1 MRVSIFQSLAVR
13 LAGLILI
20 LSGVTFVVLTEIN
33 RRAVERILVDEAE
46 VQAMMATVAVVDG
59 VDGVIGATERVTRT
73 LARELEGRAL
83 TAADA
88 ERVARNVLLDHPGI
102 HGFSIAV
109 EPRTPNAA
117 AERLGVYVHRS
128 NTAGGFTARD
138 LTAPDQGYWSRD
150 WYREV

>member
-20 LSGVTFVVLTEIN
+20 LSGVTFLILTEIN
-33 RRAVERILVDEAE
+33 RRAVERILIDEAE

-59 VDGVIGATERVTRT
+59 LDGVIGATERVTRT
-73 LARELEGRAL
+73 LARELEDRTV

-88 ERVARNVLLDHPGI
+88 DRMAPNCLFDPPGI

-109 EPRTPNAA
+109 EPRTPAA
-117 AERLGVYVHRS
+117 TAERLGVYVHRS
-128 NTAGGFTARD
+128 NT
-138 LTAPDQGYWSRD
+138 LSRF
-150 WYREV
+150 